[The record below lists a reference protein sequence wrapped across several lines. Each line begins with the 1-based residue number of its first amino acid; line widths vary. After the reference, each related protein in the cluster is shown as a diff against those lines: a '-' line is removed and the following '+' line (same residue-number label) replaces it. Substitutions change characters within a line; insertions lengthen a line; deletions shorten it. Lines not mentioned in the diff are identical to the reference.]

1 MIAFLGIGTNIGDR
15 LHNLIDAVE
24 SLKLLP
30 LTKVVEVS
38 NVYETEPVGFADQN
52 DFLNIAVCVSTELTA
67 HNLLGAALGIEAGL
81 GRVRTLKNGPRIIDI
96 DLLMYGNEEYDTKTL
111 ILPHPRMLERNFVLK
126 PLLDLDLDLENSYYS
141 KERLEKLFTDD
152 GVSFHCDNKCFIT
165 DEI

>member
-1 MIAFLGIGTNIGDR
+1 MIAYLGIGANIGDR
-15 LHNLIDAVE
+15 LQNLIDAVE
-24 SLKLLP
+24 SLNLLP

-67 HNLLGAALGIEAGL
+67 HNLLGAALGIEAGM
-81 GRVRTLKNGPRIIDI
+81 GRVRTIKNGPRIIDV

-111 ILPHPRMLERNFVLK
+111 VLPHPRMLERNFVLK
-126 PLLDLDLDLENSYYS
+126 PLLDLDLEKSYYS
-141 KERLEKLFTDD
+141 KERLEKLLTDD
-152 GVSFHCDNKCFIT
+152 GVSFYCDNQCFIT